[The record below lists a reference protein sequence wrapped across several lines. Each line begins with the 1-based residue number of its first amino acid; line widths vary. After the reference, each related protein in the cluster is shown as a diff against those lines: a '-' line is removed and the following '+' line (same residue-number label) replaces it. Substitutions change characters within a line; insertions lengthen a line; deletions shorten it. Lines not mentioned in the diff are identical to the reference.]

1 MSINHHSPLNI
12 EQIERNFR
20 DIAPAMTE
28 AEAVLESNRCVYCY
42 DAPCTR
48 ACPTHIDVPSFIKK
62 IASGNLLGSARVI
75 FDANPIGATCARVC
89 PVDVLC
95 EGACVEKTLMAKPIE
110 IGRLQR
116 YATDYAMRNEKEIFK
131 AGAPNGKSVGIVG
144 SGPAGLSCA
153 MYLARLGYAVT
164 IYDKKPLPG
173 GLDTYAM
180 AEYKMSQIVSV
191 DEARQVEKLG
201 VKFQLETEIVQSSKF
216 KVQSPGDLSEPSAI
230 ASGLTRQIHSTD
242 SENSSVSNAE
252 LQSSVTADG
261 SDKISFEDL
270 QNQHD
275 AIFLAI
281 GLGATNKLN
290 VEGENLNGVYDA
302 LDFIE
307 RIKTRDWKSVPLGK
321 TVAVVGA
328 GNTAI
333 DAITQAKRLGA
344 ERVLMIYRRT
354 EKDISAYE
362 YEYELAK
369 KDGVEFVWNAAPVE
383 IVGGESVA
391 ALRCVKTENGQPIA
405 GAVFE
410 IVCDMVVKA
419 IGQQKSVAFLSQIP
433 DVELD
438 EKGRVIVNTETMQTT
453 NPRIFAGGDC
463 VNGGREAVDAAQTGK
478 LAAQG
483 IHFYLTGETIEFAG
497 ARLPF
502 IEKIHGELPLPVQP
516 AFNNPQTPAEDL
528 GVKSYG

>member
-1 MSINHHSPLNI
+1 MNLSI
-12 EQIERNFR
+12 EQIEHNFAE
-20 DIAPAMTE
+20 INPPLSE
-28 AEAVLESNRCVYCY
+28 AEAIFEANRCLYCY
-42 DAPCTR
+42 DAPCTH

-62 IASGNLLGSARVI
+62 IASGNLTGSARVI

-89 PVDVLC
+89 PVEVLC
-95 EGACVEKTLMAKPIE
+95 EGACVEKTLMDKPIE

-116 YATDYAMRNEKEIFK
+116 YATDYVMRNERDVFK
-131 AGAPNGKSVGIVG
+131 AGVSNGKSIGIVG

-153 MYLARLGYAVT
+153 TYLARLGYGVT
-164 IYDKKPLPG
+164 IYERKSLPG

-180 AEYKMSQIVSV
+180 AEYKMSQRVSV
-191 DEARQVEKLG
+191 DEAKMVERLG
-201 VKFQLETEIVQSSKF
+201 VQFKLNTEIGRDV
-216 KVQSPGDLSEPSAI
+216 SP
-230 ASGLTRQIHSTD
+230 
-242 SENSSVSNAE
+242 
-252 LQSSVTADG
+252 
-261 SDKISFEDL
+261 EDL
-270 QNQHD
+270 QSKHD

-290 VEGENLNGVYDA
+290 VEGENLNGVMDA

-333 DAITQAKRLGA
+333 DAVTQAKRLGA

-369 KDGVEFVWNAAPVE
+369 KDGIEFYWQTAPVE
-383 IVGGESVA
+383 IVGNDSVS
-391 ALRCVKTENGQPIA
+391 ALRCVKTENGQPIV
-405 GAVFE
+405 GSVFE
-410 IVCDMVVKA
+410 IPCDMVIKA
-419 IGQQKSVAFLSQIP
+419 IGQQKSVAFLSQISG
-433 DVELD
+433 VELD

-463 VNGGREAVDAAQTGK
+463 VNGGAEAVDASQMGK
-478 LAAQG
+478 LAARG
-483 IHFYLTGETIEFAG
+483 IHFSLTGEQVKFAG
-497 ARLPF
+497 AF
-502 IEKIHGELPLPVQP
+502 
-516 AFNNPQTPAEDL
+516 
-528 GVKSYG
+528 

>member
-1 MSINHHSPLNI
+1 MSLTHDSPLNI

-20 DIAPAMTE
+20 DIAPALSE

-89 PVDVLC
+89 PVEVLC
-95 EGACVEKTLMAKPIE
+95 EGACVEKTLMDKPIE

-116 YATDYAMRNEKEIFK
+116 YATDFVMRNERDVLK
-131 AGAPNGKSVGIVG
+131 AGAPNGKSVGIIG

-153 MYLARLGYAVT
+153 TYLARLGYAVT

-173 GLDTYAM
+173 GLDTYGM

-191 DEARQVEKLG
+191 DEARQVERLG
-201 VKFQLETEIVQSSKF
+201 VKFRLNTEIISNTKTQDQKP
-216 KVQSPGDLSEPSAI
+216 K
-230 ASGLTRQIHSTD
+230 T
-242 SENSSVSNAE
+242 ENQV
-252 LQSSVTADG
+252 
-261 SDKISFEDL
+261 SFEDL
-270 QNQHD
+270 HSNHD
-275 AIFLAI
+275 AIFLGI

-290 VEGENLNGVYDA
+290 IEGENLSGVIDA

-321 TVAVVGA
+321 TIAVIGA

-333 DAITQAKRLGA
+333 DAVTQAKRLGA
-344 ERVLMIYRRT
+344 EKVLMVYRKT
-354 EKDISAYE
+354 AKEMPAYA

-369 KDGVEFVWNAAPVE
+369 KDGVEFVWQAAPVE
-383 IVGGESVA
+383 ILAGKNGLS
-391 ALRCVKTENGQPIA
+391 LRYEKTDGSNQI
-405 GAVFE
+405 FE
-410 IVCDMVVKA
+410 IACDMIIKA
-419 IGQQKSVAFLSQIP
+419 IGQQKSVGFLSQIS

-438 EKGRVIVNTETMQTT
+438 EKGRIVVNTETMQTT
-453 NPRIFAGGDC
+453 N
-463 VNGGREAVDAAQTGK
+463 
-478 LAAQG
+478 
-483 IHFYLTGETIEFAG
+483 
-497 ARLPF
+497 
-502 IEKIHGELPLPVQP
+502 
-516 AFNNPQTPAEDL
+516 
-528 GVKSYG
+528 